1 MATPPVNRQL
11 TRGASQGTVFGPLL
25 FNLYINPLVAQLLT
39 VPHVDPLLFADDIT
53 VVATGTTA
61 VECAFATQAAVKKI
75 QAWTVLN
82 SIRASSL
89 APSTA
94 QSPRPLTQHVSS

>member
-39 VPHVDPLLFADDIT
+39 VPHVGPLLFADDIT

-61 VECAFATQAAVKKI
+61 AECAFATVNK
-75 QAWTVLN
+75 
-82 SIRASSL
+82 
-89 APSTA
+89 
-94 QSPRPLTQHVSS
+94 RP